1 MAHDLGERAIAE
13 KLPESLTDDAVV
25 LLFADNFRRRQVLR
39 LLRQAAEGTGMTV
52 SLMRAVNRFLGTDAM
67 LHIRDEEESLFP
79 ALRLRCRPEDGLD
92 RLIGHLAHDHDAE
105 RRAIAEIGHRMN
117 ASGAAAVAVPL
128 SPDLRRLIAAFVDLT
143 RNHIIDENAL
153 LLPLARLRLSRR
165 ELARLGQRMLAR
177 RRLVAAA
184 GSAAARLRTLG
195 AGSSRL

>member
-1 MAHDLGERAIAE
+1 MAHDPGERAIAE

-39 LLRQAAEGTGMTV
+39 LLRQAADGTGMTA

-79 ALRLRCRPEDGLD
+79 ALRLRCRPEDRLD

-105 RRAIAEIGHRMN
+105 RRAIAEIGHRMT
-117 ASGAAAVAVPL
+117 SGAAAVAVPL

-153 LLPLARLRLSRR
+153 LLPLARLRLPRR

-195 AGSSRL
+195 VGSSRL